1 MYNGLIMNPKKLA
14 LLLLLLAPGV
24 AAVHAQT
31 VVPANAS
38 APPVPVDEIIRKFSE
53 KEKEFKIARA
63 NYTFRQEV
71 VVESLSPDDRVTG
84 RYQMTT
90 EIGFDTSGKR
100 NEKIIYAPPDTL
112 KGFSMSPEDEADLR
126 NIQPFVL
133 TSDDIAKYKLT
144 YAGQEKVD
152 EIGCYVF
159 EVEPRKIERDQ
170 RYFQG
175 KIWVDDRD
183 FQIVKT
189 YGKAVPDIKTKD
201 HENIF
206 PRFETYREQIDHK
219 YWFPTYTR
227 ALDTLNFQTGPQKIR
242 EVVKYQ
248 NYKRFGAD
256 VNLTFGDAID
266 DSGKTVAP
274 VNKDDNRAPAI
285 GPSTTKK
292 K

>member
-1 MYNGLIMNPKKLA
+1 MYNGPIMNPKRLA
-14 LLLLLLAPGV
+14 LPLLVLILG
-24 AAVHAQT
+24 AAAAHAQT
-31 VVPANAS
+31 A
-38 APPVPVDEIIRKFSE
+38 APPVPVDEIIRRFSE
-53 KEKEFKIARA
+53 KEKEFKMARA
-63 NYTFRQEV
+63 NYTFRQDV
-71 VVESLSPDDRVTG
+71 VVESLSRDDRVTG

-90 EIGFDTSGKR
+90 EIGFDSTGRR
-100 NEKIIYAPPDTL
+100 NEKIVYAPQETL
-112 KGFSMSPEDEADLR
+112 QGFKISPEDEADLR

-133 TSDDIAKYKLT
+133 TSDEIGKYKLT

-159 EVEPRKIERDQ
+159 EVEPKKIEKDQ

-201 HENIF
+201 NENIF

-227 ALDTLNFQTGPQKIR
+227 AVDTLNFSTGPVKIR

-266 DSGKTVAP
+266 DSGKKVAP
-274 VNKDDNRAPAI
+274 ISPENNKAPAA
-285 GPSTTKK
+285 GPANTTKK

>member
-1 MYNGLIMNPKKLA
+1 MYNGLIMNPKRFVLPLLA
-14 LLLLLLAPGV
+14 LILG
-24 AAVHAQT
+24 AAAAYAQT
-31 VVPANAS
+31 AATATPA
-38 APPVPVDEIIRKFSE
+38 APSVPVDEIIRKFSE
-53 KEKEFKIARA
+53 KEKEFRIARA
-63 NYTFRQEV
+63 NYTFRQDV
-71 VVESLSPDDRVTG
+71 VVESLSADDRVTG

-90 EIGFDTSGKR
+90 EIGFESTGKR
-100 NEKIIYAPPDTL
+100 NEKIVYAPADTL
-112 KGFSMSPEDEADLR
+112 KGFSISPEDEADLR

-133 TSDDIAKYKLT
+133 TSDDIGKYKLT
-144 YAGQEKVD
+144 YTGQEKVD

-159 EVEPRKIERDQ
+159 EVEPKKIEKDQ

-189 YGKAVPDIKTKD
+189 YGKAVPDIKTKNN
-201 HENIF
+201 ENLF
-206 PRFETYREQIDHK
+206 PRFETYREQVDHK

-227 ALDTLNFQTGPQKIR
+227 AVDTLNFSTGPQKIR

-248 NYKRFGAD
+248 NYRRFGAD
-256 VNLTFGDAID
+256 VNLTFGHAID

-274 VNKDDNRAPAI
+274 VNNNKAPAI
-285 GPSTTKK
+285 GPSTPTKK

>member
-1 MYNGLIMNPKKLA
+1 MYNGLIMNPKRFVLPLLA
-14 LLLLLLAPGV
+14 LILG
-24 AAVHAQT
+24 AAAAYAQT
-31 VVPANAS
+31 AATATPA
-38 APPVPVDEIIRKFSE
+38 APSVPVDEIIRKFSE
-53 KEKEFKIARA
+53 KEKEFRIARA
-63 NYTFRQEV
+63 NYTFRQDV
-71 VVESLSPDDRVTG
+71 VVESLSADDRVTG

-90 EIGFDTSGKR
+90 EIGFDSTGRR
-100 NEKIIYAPPDTL
+100 NEKIVYAPADTL
-112 KGFSMSPEDEADLR
+112 KGFSISPEDEADLR

-133 TSDDIAKYKLT
+133 TSDEIGKYKLT
-144 YAGQEKVD
+144 YTGQEKVD

-159 EVEPRKIERDQ
+159 EVEPKKIEKDQ

-189 YGKAVPDIKTKD
+189 YGKAVPDLKTKGN
-201 HENIF
+201 ENLF
-206 PRFETYREQIDHK
+206 PRFETYREQVDHK

-227 ALDTLNFQTGPQKIR
+227 AVDTLNFSTGPQKIR

-248 NYKRFGAD
+248 NYRRFGAD

-274 VNKDDNRAPAI
+274 VNNNKAPAI
-285 GPSTTKK
+285 GPSTTTKK

>member
-1 MYNGLIMNPKKLA
+1 MYNEPIMNPKRLV
-14 LLLLLLAPGV
+14 LLLLVLILG
-24 AAVHAQT
+24 AAAAHAQA
-31 VVPANAS
+31 VPTNTT
-38 APPVPVDEIIRKFSE
+38 APPVPVDEIIKKFSE
-53 KEKEFKIARA
+53 KEKEFKLARA
-63 NYTFRQEV
+63 NYTFRQDV
-71 VVESLSPDDRVTG
+71 VVESLSMDDRVTG

-90 EIGFDTSGKR
+90 EIGFESSGKR
-100 NEKIIYAPPDTL
+100 NEKIVYAPADTL
-112 KGFSMSPEDEADLR
+112 KGFSISPEDEADLR

-133 TSDDIAKYKLT
+133 TSDDIGKYKLT

-159 EVEPRKIERDQ
+159 EVEPKKIEKDQ

-183 FQIVKT
+183 YQIVKT

-201 HENIF
+201 NENIF

-227 ALDTLNFQTGPQKIR
+227 AMDTLNFSSGPVKIR

-274 VNKDDNRAPAI
+274 VNSNKAPAI
-285 GPSTTKK
+285 GPSTPPKK

>member
-1 MYNGLIMNPKKLA
+1 MNPKKLA
-14 LLLLLLAPGV
+14 LLLLVLFLG
-24 AAVHAQT
+24 AAAAHAQT
-31 VVPANAS
+31 VVPSNAT

-53 KEKEFKIARA
+53 KEKEFKLARA
-63 NYTFRQEV
+63 NYTFKQDV
-71 VVESLSPDDRVTG
+71 VVESLSMDDRVTG
-84 RYQMTT
+84 RWQMTT
-90 EIGFDTSGKR
+90 EVGFDSTGKR
-100 NEKIIYAPPDTL
+100 NEKIVYAPADTL
-112 KGFSMSPEDEADLR
+112 KGFGITAEDEADLR
-126 NIQPFVL
+126 SIQPFVL

-159 EVEPRKIERDQ
+159 EVEPKKIEKDQ

-189 YGKAVPDIKTKD
+189 YGKAVPDLKTKGN
-201 HENIF
+201 ENLF

-227 ALDTLNFQTGPQKIR
+227 AVDTLNFSTGPVKIR
-242 EVVKYQ
+242 EIVKYQ

-256 VNLTFGDAID
+256 VNLTFGDAVD
-266 DSGKTVAP
+266 DSGKKVAP
-274 VNKDDNRAPAI
+274 VNTDNKAPAI
-285 GPSTTKK
+285 GPSNTTKK